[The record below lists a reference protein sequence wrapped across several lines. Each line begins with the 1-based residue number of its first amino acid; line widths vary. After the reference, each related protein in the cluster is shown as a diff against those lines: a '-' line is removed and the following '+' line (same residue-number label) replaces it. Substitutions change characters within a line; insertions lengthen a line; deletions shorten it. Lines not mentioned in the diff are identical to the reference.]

1 MKSESAVE
9 TATTVYDFFQT
20 EVSRLVTELHKTV
33 PAEAQVYVANL
44 CSRFMKSEQLFV
56 EIEGKKDIEPLAL
69 MLKRALECE
78 DDTLRLQTLRHLGD
92 TALYTSGFLSE
103 RIERRGIEVDYV
115 MEMGGMAYQ
124 GVSHIVARS
133 GAKRTMGPL
142 YESLAKHFRDF
153 VQVLWE
159 VADRARVGSATSLL
173 KLYESWRSTGS
184 ERFERRL
191 VQSGFVLTAKPSL
204 C

>member
-20 EVSRLVTELHKTV
+20 EVSRHVTELHKTV

-44 CSRFMKSEQLFV
+44 CSRFMKSDAFFV
-56 EIEGKKDIEPLAL
+56 QVEGKSDIEPFAL

-103 RIERRGIEVDYV
+103 RVERRGIDVDYV
-115 MEMGGMAYQ
+115 IGMGGMAYQ
-124 GVSHIVARS
+124 GVSHLMNRTGAR
-133 GAKRTMGPL
+133 RTMGPL

-184 ERFERRL
+184 ERFERKL
-191 VQSGFVLTAKPSL
+191 VQSGFVLSAKPAL